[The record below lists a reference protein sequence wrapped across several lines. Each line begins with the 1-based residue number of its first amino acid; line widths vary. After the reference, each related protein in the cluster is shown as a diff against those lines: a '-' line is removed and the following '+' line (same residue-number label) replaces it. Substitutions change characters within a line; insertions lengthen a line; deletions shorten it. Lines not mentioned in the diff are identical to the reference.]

1 MTVNFW
7 SLLSREMY
15 DKYPQQPGVSI
26 IIDDG
31 NKNTTC
37 YSYDQGLYG
46 WCRVIITY
54 FKFFNAGD

>member
-1 MTVNFW
+1 
-7 SLLSREMY
+7 MY

-46 WCRVIITY
+46 WCRVKITY
-54 FKFFNAGD
+54 FKYFNAGD